1 MGSFFDP
8 SEDWSEQ
15 QVRTIERL
23 IAKKIQPLE
32 NRIQHL
38 ETVLEEKN
46 NGIVNQQKIR
56 IEELERECEQLRY
69 TLQQKE
75 FFENCVSEEF
85 LKVLQNLLGYL
96 LSDYYQEDEVKLELD
111 NAKEDIKDLKK
122 ILEENGLS
130 IVTEFN
136 SGYFSTINDNTV
148 EKKTLYRP
156 AFIRERK
163 LIQRGAYYIPH
174 EQDEDIADSSII
186 SQDENTIQNTV
197 STESTTKK
205 QNFITFSDET
215 NN

>member
-1 MGSFFDP
+1 MGSIFDP
-8 SEDWSEQ
+8 SKDWSEL

-69 TLQQKE
+69 SLQQKE
-75 FFENCVSEEF
+75 YLENCVSEEF
-85 LKVLQNLLGYL
+85 LKILQNLLGYI
-96 LSDYYQEDEVKLELD
+96 LSDYYHEDEVKLELD
-111 NAKEDIKDLKK
+111 HAKGDIKDLKK
-122 ILEENGLS
+122 ILEKNGLS

-136 SGYFSTINDNTV
+136 SGYFYTINDNTV
-148 EKKTLYRP
+148 EKKTLYYP
-156 AFIRERK
+156 AFIRDQR
-163 LIQRGAYYIPH
+163 LIQRGAYYIPY
-174 EQDEDIADSSII
+174 EQDEDIADSSMAPK
-186 SQDENTIQNTV
+186 DENTILNTV

-205 QNFITFSDET
+205 TKFHNIF
-215 NN
+215 